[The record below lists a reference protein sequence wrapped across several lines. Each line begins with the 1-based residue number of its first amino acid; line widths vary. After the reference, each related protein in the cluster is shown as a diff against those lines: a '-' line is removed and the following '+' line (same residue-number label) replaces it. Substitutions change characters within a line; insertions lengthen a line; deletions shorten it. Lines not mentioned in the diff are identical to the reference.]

1 MWRFPNSLQF
11 WVIRLFILWTGLN
24 ATYGK
29 ELDQKILN
37 IYLGSAFASTDQLVK
52 FTHVPA
58 ASVYC
63 NEGTC
68 HPQAEKLTKI
78 LDGAVTVKPTDSE
91 NSGADIEILFYP
103 NPTARLQSK
112 NQYTAIAGEVL
123 GKLVHENCAAMQSR
137 RGFEVVKVTIV
148 VTEDAGPKQNLVC
161 IVNELVRG
169 AGMTVEGRYPE
180 YLKSYL
186 EIDESRLETALRGI
200 VLFLAMHVSPSTQPG
215 QDRATVGD
223 ELKSNFITYN

>member
-1 MWRFPNSLQF
+1 
-11 WVIRLFILWTGLN
+11 
-24 ATYGK
+24 
-29 ELDQKILN
+29 
-37 IYLGSAFASTDQLVK
+37 
-52 FTHVPA
+52 
-58 ASVYC
+58 
-63 NEGTC
+63 
-68 HPQAEKLTKI
+68 
-78 LDGAVTVKPTDSE
+78 
-91 NSGADIEILFYP
+91 
-103 NPTARLQSK
+103 
-112 NQYTAIAGEVL
+112 
-123 GKLVHENCAAMQSR
+123 
-137 RGFEVVKVTIV
+137 VVKVTIV